1 MSLKT
6 SLYQFLSFKET
17 ILVSN
22 VTNQKNIPDNE
33 TSPYVSEENENE
45 GYLYLLV
52 IDLLIFCSLTY
63 TTYNSSKNA
72 EINEAKLIKS
82 EKEDSSPQFFL
93 YLIKWLVIANALRSL
108 SLIFIIIISNPNGNN
123 GISWINSVLH
133 VVPAFVFVTSYINLA
148 IIFSEIYRTSGYT
161 SHILRPALIILI
173 NSGYVILAIV
183 AIITLL
189 AKSYK
194 AFFYISELLMA
205 LLYLVLGSVII
216 YLGKC
221 ASEVFMDKNIYENS
235 GFDNNIRMMAFS
247 IGGLFLLK
255 GICGILEGIGA

>member
-82 EKEDSSPQFFL
+82 EKEDSSPQFF
-93 YLIKWLVIANALRSL
+93 
-108 SLIFIIIISNPNGNN
+108 
-123 GISWINSVLH
+123 
-133 VVPAFVFVTSYINLA
+133 YI
-148 IIFSEIYRTSGYT
+148 
-161 SHILRPALIILI
+161 
-173 NSGYVILAIV
+173 
-183 AIITLL
+183 
-189 AKSYK
+189 
-194 AFFYISELLMA
+194 
-205 LLYLVLGSVII
+205 
-216 YLGKC
+216 
-221 ASEVFMDKNIYENS
+221 
-235 GFDNNIRMMAFS
+235 
-247 IGGLFLLK
+247 
-255 GICGILEGIGA
+255 